1 MIIKFLNIFVI
12 IKVIDKIKD
21 HKTNEKRVNWPWFI
35 FWSIIALYA
44 FFSKAIEGIGFIV
57 PSLLALLAIQHTA
70 FIKSIKIVFTDLGS
84 LIDLLFTKIFNLF
97 IAIAIL
103 IFAIWSISKITGGI
117 LNLGKYEGQTAKDW
131 YYDYE
136 EMEDIYY
143 QFRECAEEY
152 DNLDLSTKLEYGG
165 VINYCD

>member
-1 MIIKFLNIFVI
+1 MNKEDNH
-12 IKVIDKIKD
+12 KIYNKQ
-21 HKTNEKRVNWPWFI
+21 VNWPWFI

-44 FFSKAIEGIGFIV
+44 FFSKAIEGLGFII
-57 PSLLALLAIQHTA
+57 PSLLALLGIKHTV
-70 FIKSIKIVFTDLGS
+70 FVKDIKIVFTDLGN

-97 IAIAIL
+97 ITITIL
-103 IFAIWSISKITGGI
+103 IFAIWSISRITGGI

-143 QFRECAEEY
+143 QFRECVEEY
-152 DNLDLSTKLEYGG
+152 DNLDTYTQIQYES
-165 VINYCD
+165 IFNYCE